1 MDTVFLM
8 HEDTNLQGATLW
20 EYNIITINLW
30 NLEIMI
36 KENEQET
43 MDFYGITEEDLEIWN
58 ELQYSQV

>member
-1 MDTVFLM
+1 
-8 HEDTNLQGATLW
+8 
-20 EYNIITINLW
+20 
-30 NLEIMI
+30 MI